1 VYPVGKATR
10 QMQRLRSYGAV
21 LILPFTFSLLLL
33 LAPVLPAVFRPA
45 PTASAA
51 ALPAATPTPVTA
63 GQAAV
68 AQAIQTTTTAAR
80 EAPTSSPAPTQVST
94 AAQTPTQTATVEQ
107 ARTPE
112 PPSTSTLPS
121 ARPLNAPEAV
131 AGASTTASKPTPT
144 VPAPTPTPS
153 SPYRLPW
160 PGGET
165 LNVIQGNNSA
175 FSHSGI
181 EAYAWDFSMPTGSI
195 IEAARGGTVRY
206 VREDSNAGGDDVN
219 LFGWAGNYL
228 VIDHGDGTSGLYM
241 HLMYHG
247 ALVSVGQKVQ
257 QGEPIALSGGTGF
270 ATGPH
275 LHFMV
280 ERTEPGSWYDQSLPA
295 TFADVAS
302 DGGVPKQNQTYT
314 SGNAAAAYWQSGN
327 VVNRVELPAV
337 DLPRPAAS
345 VVPGVQGTGVFAWPL
360 AGPVISPATA
370 QQPVVLVGGAAGA
383 NVLAADTGTVV
394 FAGTEDVSV
403 TVVIDHGN
411 GYLTVYARLL
421 KALVLPGD
429 IVQRGQPIGVL
440 GQLIPGLPV
449 HVAVMLYDH
458 GQPVD
463 AASRFRSGLGPAPL
477 PQVQA
482 PNLVGMTAAEVAKAV
497 AGLPITVAVDPPA
510 SSATVAAGLVA
521 SQQPAAGSL
530 IDIRSVIHT
539 TPSDGPPT
547 PSPTSTSTAT
557 PPSSVTAAPSA
568 PSATPAAS
576 PTAGHAAPAP
586 ATATAGA
593 TPSTA
598 TPRPSNTASTPPP
611 TASAT
616 ATARATVT
624 VAATATTR
632 PAVAATTTSAAG
644 TASPSATGVTK
655 R

>member
-1 VYPVGKATR
+1 MGETTR
-10 QMQRLRSYGAV
+10 QMQRLLSHGAA
-21 LILPFTFSLLLL
+21 LILPLMFSLLLL
-33 LAPVLPAVFRPA
+33 LAPVLPTAFQST

-51 ALPAATPTPVTA
+51 ALPATATPGPVTT
-63 GQAAV
+63 GQATV
-68 AQAIQTTTTAAR
+68 ARAAQTTAR
-80 EAPTSSPAPTQVST
+80 GEAPTSSSAP
-94 AAQTPTQTATVEQ
+94 AQTPTAAQSPTQTAPDEQ

-112 PPSTSTLPS
+112 SPATATTATLPS

-131 AGASTTASKPTPT
+131 AGASTTAAKPTPT

-160 PGGET
+160 PGGES

-175 FSHSGI
+175 FSHTGI

-206 VREDSNAGGDDVN
+206 LREDSNAGGGDVN

-257 QGEPIALSGGTGF
+257 QGEPIALGGGTGF

-280 ERTEPGSWYDQSLPA
+280 ERTEPGSWYDQSLPV

-314 SGNAAAAYWQSGN
+314 SGNAADAYWQSGN

-337 DLPRPAAS
+337 DLPRPTAS
-345 VVPGVQGTGVFAWPL
+345 AVPGVQGTGVFTWPL
-360 AGPVISPATA
+360 AGPVITAATA
-370 QQPVVLVGGAAGA
+370 QQPVVLVGGAAG
-383 NVLAADTGTVV
+383 VDVVAADTGTVV
-394 FAGTEDVSV
+394 FAGTEGVSV

-411 GYLTVYARLL
+411 GDLTVYARLL
-421 KALVLPGD
+421 KALILPGD

-449 HVAVMLYDH
+449 HLAVMLYDH

-463 AASRFRSGLGPAPL
+463 PVSRFRSGLGPAPL
-477 PQVQA
+477 PQVKA
-482 PNLVGMTAAEVAKAV
+482 PNLVGMTAAQVAKAV
-497 AGLPITVAVDPPA
+497 AGLPITVTTDPPA

-521 SQQPAAGSL
+521 SQQPGAGSL
-530 IDIRSVIHT
+530 VDIRSVIHT
-539 TPSDGPPT
+539 TPSNGPPT
-547 PSPTSTSTAT
+547 PSPTPTSTVA
-557 PPSSVTAAPSA
+557 PPSS
-568 PSATPAAS
+568 AS
-576 PTAGHAAPAP
+576 PALPATSGHAAPPA
-586 ATATAGA
+586 ATATTAASPPAA
-593 TPSTA
+593 TPHPSSTVPTTSPTTSA
-598 TPRPSNTASTPPP
+598 TTTTR
-611 TASAT
+611 AT
-616 ATARATVT
+616 ATVGATAT

-632 PAVAATTTSAAG
+632 TAVTATTTA
-644 TASPSATGVTK
+644 K